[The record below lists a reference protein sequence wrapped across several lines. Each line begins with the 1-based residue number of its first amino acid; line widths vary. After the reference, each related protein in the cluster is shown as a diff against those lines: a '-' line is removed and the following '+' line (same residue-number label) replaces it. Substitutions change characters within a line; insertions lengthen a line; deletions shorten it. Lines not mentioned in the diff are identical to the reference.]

1 MLISI
6 KTKPKE
12 IAMTYINN
20 ITKEKK
26 FKHLNYEQRKIIEK
40 LLEEKKNKNSVA
52 FRNFPFS
59 FI

>member
-40 LLEEKKNKNSVA
+40 LLEEKRNRNSEA